1 MFGAAPT
8 ALIQNKKQLFRA
20 EGEEILGAF
29 DGLLEA
35 AEEELEVFAALD
47 EVNVGGVDDQEVG
60 GGVAEKEMLVG
71 AGDFLDVYGGD
82 MGFVAGGFFGD
93 AGAEDFGLGLEIDD
107 QIGSG
112 NVRGEGFVVAL
123 VELELGVVEIE
134 IGEDA
139 VLFHEEVGE
148 NGAGSFDGEGF
159 AEALLALDEEV
170 HLGAKGG
177 AGFCCIEVGE
187 EGIVLAIVNAAG
199 MQALGE
205 DAGKSGFAD
214 AQGTFNNDEAG
225 KLRAALR
232 NASALGGGGV
242 GAGHRF
248 ARPRLGRGQQA
259 DYSRVAA
266 RVPARLTALGER
278 HRQAKNVKTFS
289 HLWPGN
295 AGLTE
300 A

>member
-60 GGVAEKEMLVG
+60 GGGAEKEMLVG

-112 NVRGEGFVVAL
+112 NVRGESFVVAL

-139 VLFHEEVGE
+139 VLFHEEIRE
-148 NGAGSFDGEGF
+148 DGAGSFDGEGF

-177 AGFCCIEVGE
+177 AGFCFVEIGE
-187 EGIVLAIVNAAG
+187 ERIVLAIVNAAG
-199 MQALGE
+199 MQGLGGGG
-205 DAGKSGFAD
+205 GKSGFAD
-214 AQGTFNNDEAG
+214 AQGAFNNDEPG

-242 GAGHRF
+242 VAGHRF
-248 ARPRLGRGQQA
+248 ARPRPGRGQQS
-259 DYSRVAA
+259 DYSRVARQEFRLVSRRWESGTA
-266 RVPARLTALGER
+266 RP
-278 HRQAKNVKTFS
+278 KM
-289 HLWPGN
+289 
-295 AGLTE
+295 
-300 A
+300 